1 MVSKILVLRMKHLM
15 PNLVSPSQTAF
26 FAGKRGTDNVIVA
39 QELLYA
45 MERMKG
51 RTGYMII
58 KIDLEKAYDRLEWG
72 FLRNMLSSLNFCM
85 DTVELILSCIST
97 TSVSFLFNGEQLGEF
112 QPSRGL
118 RQGDP
123 LSPYIF
129 ILCMEF
135 LSSLIN

>member
-1 MVSKILVLRMKHLM
+1 M

-26 FAGKRGTDNVIVA
+26 VAGRRGTDNIIVA

-72 FLRNMLSSLNFCM
+72 FVRNMLSSLNFHM

-97 TSVSFLFNGEQLGEF
+97 TSVSLLFNGEQLEEF

-118 RQGDP
+118 
-123 LSPYIF
+123 
-129 ILCMEF
+129 
-135 LSSLIN
+135 